1 MRKIKSLLKRIAN
14 LANNNKIL
22 VIILIVAALLR
33 FIGTNPGYNQYHPD
47 QGISYS
53 AASSMV
59 KNGNFDP
66 LRYDYP
72 ALVPDINYIF
82 FKLVFIPLNWIKYYL
97 THIPE
102 IIDGV
107 VHIPIAPLEEKTLFQ
122 TYVLGDR
129 AINALFWSRY
139 ITAFFGV
146 CNVLLVYILAKKI
159 FEKIGP
165 NSKYIGLIAAF
176 LLTFNYKHVVN
187 SHIGLPDIY
196 NAFFLL
202 LSLLSNINLWKNP
215 SFKNYILAGIAVG
228 LSFSVKYQIFAL
240 FPLLLTHLYLSFSNR
255 RINLGRLLNY
265 KIFICLALIPLVFAL
280 TNPYFF
286 IHFEKALKAVRDVSQ
301 KYGMGTNKLNLYPIW
316 YMYNVDYG
324 LPILLAIT
332 LGIVLAVKRFFKQSL
347 FLLSIILPFVYVF
360 FYYSIGGFYVRNLI
374 TITPIFF
381 IFAAFFFWLIFE
393 KLAPILNKNV
403 ALFLVLAILL
413 LAVYLPGRNSII
425 NSYYYTKGW
434 GYDALKAW
442 VSSNFQNEFIVAAH
456 PFDFSKGI
464 LKNNRTE
471 FEIDGAF
478 ALNEHKENGAEYA
491 LINLDWGGNTF
502 YFWMNFGPQDLKKYW
517 NKPYEIMRNTYH
529 GIAAEEL
536 FRYQIF
542 STLKPWQAPD
552 SALILAKIPNW
563 PKTEMVEI
571 ESFKFNE
578 GLENW
583 TIFGSDV
590 RNEFEFDSS
599 DGYLAKG
606 SIVLLNGVDKGIRI
620 VSPLVAIKPGFV
632 YSVSGY
638 LKSENILES
647 RQRDG
652 FLRIDFYQNK
662 NLIGKLGLSS
672 TVSSRVF
679 GSADWMKREITVRA
693 PDSAK
698 FMTISFSANHA
709 NKIWLDDI
717 IVEESKFEVGDITAN
732 PPYIKREVDLNLL
745 YPNSH
750 GNL

>member
-1 MRKIKSLLKRIAN
+1 MKKGMVN
-14 LANNNKIL
+14 LALKNKIL
-22 VIILIVAALLR
+22 VLILVIAAILR
-33 FIGTNPGYNQYHPD
+33 FIGTNPGYNQYHSD
-47 QGISYS
+47 QGITYS
-53 AASSMV
+53 AATSMI
-59 KNGNFDP
+59 KNGNLDP

-82 FKLVFIPLNWIKYYL
+82 FQSIFIPVWWAKYYV
-97 THIPE
+97 THVFDIL
-102 IIDGV
+102 DGV
-107 VHIPIAPLEEKTLFQ
+107 VHIPIAPLERKKIFQ
-122 TYVLGDR
+122 LYILGER
-129 AINALFWSRY
+129 EINAIFWSRY
-139 ITAFFGV
+139 ITALFGV
-146 CNVLLVYILAKKI
+146 GNVFLTFLLAKKL
-159 FEKIGP
+159 FEKLAD
-165 NSKYIGLIAAF
+165 SKYIGLIAAF

-215 SFKNYILAGIAVG
+215 SFRNYILAGIAAG

-240 FPLLLTHLYLSFSNR
+240 FPLLLTHFYLSFGNR
-255 RINLGRLLNY
+255 RINLGKLLNF
-265 KIFICLALIPLVFAL
+265 KIFISLALIPLVFAL

-286 IHFEKALKAVRDVSQ
+286 IHFEKALKAIRDVSQ

-324 LPILLAIT
+324 LPTLLAIP
-332 LGIVLAVKRFFKQSL
+332 LGVVLAVKRFFKQSL
-347 FLLSIILPFVYVF
+347 FLLSLVLPFVYVF

-374 TITPIFF
+374 TITPILF

-393 KLAPILNKNV
+393 KLARFLNKNTTL
-403 ALFLVLAILL
+403 LFALAILL

-442 VSSNFQNEFIVAAH
+442 VNNNFQNDSIVAAH

-464 LKNNRTE
+464 LKNKRTE

-478 ALNEHKENGAEYA
+478 ALAEHKENGANYA
-491 LINLDWGGNTF
+491 LINLDWGGNPF
-502 YFWMNFGPQDLKKYW
+502 YFWMNFGPADLKKYW

-552 SALILAKIPNW
+552 SALILAKIPDW
-563 PKTEMVEI
+563 PKVEMVDI
-571 ESFKFNE
+571 KSFKFNE

-583 TIFGSDV
+583 SIYGSDA
-590 RNEFEFDSS
+590 RNEFEFDPLEGFSE
-599 DGYLAKG
+599 KG

-620 VSPLVAIKPGFV
+620 VSPPISVKPGFLYKV
-632 YSVSGY
+632 NGF
-638 LKSENILES
+638 LKTASLLDS

-652 FLRIDFYQNK
+652 YLRVDFYKQNEYSQNK
-662 NLIGKLGLSS
+662 LGADA

-679 GSADWMKREITVRA
+679 GTTDWVKKDIIARA
-693 PDSAK
+693 PSGFN
-698 FMTISFSANHA
+698 FMTISFSSNHA
-709 NKIWLDDI
+709 NKIWLDDLT
-717 IVEESKFEVGDITAN
+717 VEESKFEIEDITAR
-732 PPYIKREVDLNLL
+732 PPYIKKDVDLNLL